1 MEECILFQKSLKTCI
16 NLWQYCSI
24 YLVWDYFFFFLAKI
38 CWFWICLGYLTS
50 QATLLQPGEKR
61 VLCHL
66 KCLILLSIYFIQ
78 FWKCICICFKS

>member
-1 MEECILFQKSLKTCI
+1 MYSVSEITQNMHQSVAILFYLSGVGLF
-16 NLWQYCSI
+16 I
-24 YLVWDYFFFFLAKI
+24 YLFLAKI

>member
-1 MEECILFQKSLKTCI
+1 MYSVSEITQNMHQSVAILFYLSGVGLF
-16 NLWQYCSI
+16 I
-24 YLVWDYFFFFLAKI
+24 YLFLAKI
-38 CWFWICLGYLTS
+38 CWFWICLGYLTF
-50 QATLLQPGEKR
+50 QATLLQPGEKC